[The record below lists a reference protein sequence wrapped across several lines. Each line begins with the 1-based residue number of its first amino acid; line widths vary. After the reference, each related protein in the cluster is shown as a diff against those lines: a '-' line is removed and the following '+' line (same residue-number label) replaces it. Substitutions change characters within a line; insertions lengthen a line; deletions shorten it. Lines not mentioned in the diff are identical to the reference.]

1 MRPAGR
7 ILFSGKNMKNIL
19 TIAASDSS
27 GGAGIQADIK
37 AITVLGGYA
46 LSAITALTA
55 QNSISIEDIHPVPCD
70 FLSKQLDAVL
80 KDIGADAV
88 KTGMLLEKTTVKT
101 IVNKIKEYNIPVIV
115 IDPVI
120 SSTTGHTLLKDD
132 ALKALKEELL
142 PLATMITPNLD
153 EAFALTGI
161 KADSISSMK
170 DAAEKL
176 FELGAKNVLIKGG
189 HLKDDPTDIL
199 YNGKSFFEFPEI
211 RINTKNT
218 HGTGC
223 TLSAAIATELAK
235 GSTPFDAVKNSKK
248 FITTAI
254 KYSLPFG
261 SGHGPTNPFA
271 AILQN
276 AEIYQCIKELTRN
289 IEVLKN
295 KKIGRLIPEIQSN
308 FGYITPAGTGP
319 EDVIAFPGRIIRFR
333 NSITTVSAPEPGA
346 SRHIAKVI
354 LTAFKHNRLIRS
366 TMNIAYREE
375 IIDACRQLGL
385 TIGEFSR
392 SEEPP
397 KIKELE
403 GSTMEWGTEKAI
415 NDNGFVP
422 DIIFDQGGIGK
433 EPITRVLGT
442 DPANVAGKI
451 IKIAEII

>member
-1 MRPAGR
+1 
-7 ILFSGKNMKNIL
+7 
-19 TIAASDSS
+19 
-27 GGAGIQADIK
+27 
-37 AITVLGGYA
+37 
-46 LSAITALTA
+46 
-55 QNSISIEDIHPVPCD
+55 
-70 FLSKQLDAVL
+70 
-80 KDIGADAV
+80 
-88 KTGMLLEKTTVKT
+88 
-101 IVNKIKEYNIPVIV
+101 
-115 IDPVI
+115 
-120 SSTTGHTLLKDD
+120 
-132 ALKALKEELL
+132 
-142 PLATMITPNLD
+142 MITPNLD

-176 FELGAKNVLIKGG
+176 FKLGAKNILIKGG

-199 YNGKSFFEFPEI
+199 YDGKSFFEFPET

-235 GSTPFDAVKNSKK
+235 GSSPFDAIKNAKE

-254 KYSLPFG
+254 KFSLPLG
-261 SGHGPTNPFA
+261 RGHGPTNPFA
-271 AILQN
+271 AVSQN
-276 AEIYQCIKELTRN
+276 AEIYRCVKELTKT
-289 IEVLKN
+289 IAGLKEI
-295 KKIGRLIPEIQSN
+295 KIGRLIPEIQSN
-308 FGYITPAGTGP
+308 FGYITPSGTGP
-319 EDVIAFPGRIIRFR
+319 EDVIAFPGRIIKHKDR
-333 NSITTVSAPEPGA
+333 ITTISAPEPGA

-366 TMNIAYREE
+366 AMNIAYRTE
-375 IIDACRQLGL
+375 IIDACRKLGF
-385 TIGEFSR
+385 TIGEFKR

-397 KIKELE
+397 TVKELE

-442 DPANVAGKI
+442 DPTDVAGKI
-451 IKIAEII
+451 IKISKIV

>member
-1 MRPAGR
+1 
-7 ILFSGKNMKNIL
+7 MKKIL

-55 QNSISIEDIHPVPCD
+55 QNTTSIEDIYPVPQE
-70 FLSKQLDAVL
+70 FLEKQLDAVL

-88 KTGMLLEKTTVKT
+88 KTGMLLEVTAVKT
-101 IVNKIKEYNIPVIV
+101 IVDKIKEYNIPILV

-120 SSTTGHTLLKDD
+120 SSTTGHTLLTDD
-132 ALKALKEELL
+132 ALEALKEELL

-170 DAAEKL
+170 DAAKKL

-199 YNGKSFFEFPEI
+199 YDGKSFFEFSET

-235 GSTPFDAVKNSKK
+235 GSTPFDAVKNAKEL
-248 FITTAI
+248 ITTAI

-333 NSITTVSAPEPGA
+333 DSITTVSPPEPGA

-366 TMNIAYREE
+366 TMNIAYRKE
-375 IIDACRQLGL
+375 IIDACRKLGF

-397 KIKELE
+397 KVKELE

-415 NDNGFVP
+415 NDNSFVP

-433 EPITRVLGT
+433 EPITRILGT
-442 DPANVAGKI
+442 DPADVAGKI
-451 IKIAEII
+451 IKISKIV

>member
-1 MRPAGR
+1 
-7 ILFSGKNMKNIL
+7 MKKIL

-55 QNSISIEDIHPVPCD
+55 QNFISIEDIHPVPCD

-88 KTGMLLEKTTVKT
+88 KTGMLLEETALKT
-101 IVNKIKEYNIPVIV
+101 IVDKIKEYNIPIIV

-120 SSTTGHTLLKDD
+120 SSTTGHTLLKDN
-132 ALKALKEELL
+132 ALKILKEELL
-142 PLATMITPNLD
+142 PLATMVTPNLD
-153 EAFALTGI
+153 ETFALTGI

-170 DAAEKL
+170 DAAKKL
-176 FELGAKNVLIKGG
+176 FKLGAKNVLIKGG
-189 HLKDDPTDIL
+189 HLKGDPTDIF
-199 YNGKSFFEFPEI
+199 YDGKSFFEFPET

-235 GSTPFDAVKNSKK
+235 GFSPVDAVKNAKE

-254 KYSLPFG
+254 KFSLPLG

-271 AILQN
+271 AVSQN
-276 AEIYQCIKELTRN
+276 AEVYQCIKELTRN
-289 IEVLKN
+289 IEMLKN
-295 KKIGRLIPEIQSN
+295 IKIGRLIPEIQSN
-308 FGYITPAGTGP
+308 FGYITSAGTGP
-319 EDVIAFPGRIIRFR
+319 EDVIAFPGRIIKHKD
-333 NSITTVSAPEPGA
+333 SITTISAPEPGA
-346 SRHIAKVI
+346 SRHIAKII

-366 TMNIAYREE
+366 AMNIAYRTE
-375 IIDACRQLGL
+375 IIDACRKFGFS
-385 TIGEFSR
+385 IGEFKR

-397 KIKELE
+397 TVKELE

-415 NDNGFVP
+415 NDKGSVP

-442 DPANVAGKI
+442 DPADVACKI
-451 IKIAEII
+451 IKISEIV

>member
-1 MRPAGR
+1 
-7 ILFSGKNMKNIL
+7 MKKVL

-55 QNSISIEDIHPVPCD
+55 QNSISIEGIYPVPCD

-88 KTGMLLEKTTVKT
+88 KTGMLLEEKAVRT
-101 IVNKIKEYNIPVIV
+101 IIDKIKEYNIPILV

-120 SSTTGHTLLKDD
+120 SSTTGQTLLKDN
-132 ALKALKEELL
+132 ALKVIKEELL
-142 PLATMITPNLD
+142 PLATMVTPNLD

-161 KADSISSMK
+161 KTDSIISMK

-176 FELGAKNVLIKGG
+176 FKLGAKNVFIKGG
-189 HLKDDPTDIL
+189 HLEGDPTDIL
-199 YNGKSFFEFPEI
+199 YDGKSFFEFPGK

-235 GSTPFDAVKNSKK
+235 GSSPFDAVKNAKE

-254 KYSLPFG
+254 KFSFPLG
-261 SGHGPTNPFA
+261 SGHGPTHPFA
-271 AILQN
+271 AVSQN

-289 IEVLKN
+289 IEMLKN
-295 KKIGRLIPEIQSN
+295 IKIGRLIPEIQSN
-308 FGYITPAGTGP
+308 FGYITSAGTEP

-333 NSITTVSAPEPGA
+333 DSITTISAPEPGA
-346 SRHIAKVI
+346 SHHIAKII

-366 TMNIAYREE
+366 AMNIAYRTE
-375 IIDACRQLGL
+375 IIDACRKSGF
-385 TIGEFSR
+385 TISEFKR

-397 KIKELE
+397 TVQELE

-415 NDNGFVP
+415 NDKGSVP

-442 DPANVAGKI
+442 DPADVASKI
-451 IKIAEII
+451 IKISKIV

>member
-1 MRPAGR
+1 
-7 ILFSGKNMKNIL
+7 MKKIL

-55 QNSISIEDIHPVPCD
+55 QDSITIEDIHPVPCD

-88 KTGMLLEKTTVKT
+88 KTGMLLEKTSVRT
-101 IVNKIKEYNIPVIV
+101 IVDKIKEYNIPIIV

-120 SSTTGHTLLKDD
+120 SSTTGQTLLKDD
-132 ALKALKEELL
+132 ALKALKKELL

-161 KADSISSMK
+161 KADSINKMK

-176 FELGAKNVLIKGG
+176 FKLGAKNVLIKGG
-189 HLKDDPTDIL
+189 HLKGDPTDIL
-199 YNGKSFFEFPEI
+199 YDGKSFFEFPGI

-235 GSTPFDAVKNSKK
+235 GSTPFNAIKNSKE

-333 NSITTVSAPEPGA
+333 DSITTVSPPEPGA

-366 TMNIAYREE
+366 TMNIAYSKE
-375 IIDACRQLGL
+375 IINACRELGL

-392 SEEPP
+392 SKEPP
-397 KIKELE
+397 KVKELE
-403 GSTMEWGTEKAI
+403 GSTMEWGTKKAI

-442 DPANVAGKI
+442 DPADVAGKI

>member
-1 MRPAGR
+1 
-7 ILFSGKNMKNIL
+7 MKKIL

-55 QNSISIEDIHPVPCD
+55 QNFISIEDIHPVPCD

-88 KTGMLLEKTTVKT
+88 KTGMLLEETAVKT
-101 IVNKIKEYNIPVIV
+101 IVDKIKEHDIPIIV

-120 SSTTGHTLLKDD
+120 ASSTGHTLLKDD
-132 ALKALKEELL
+132 ALKALKEDLL

-170 DAAEKL
+170 NAAEKL
-176 FELGAKNVLIKGG
+176 FELGAKNVFIKGG

-199 YNGKSFFEFPEI
+199 YDGKSFFEFSET

-235 GSTPFDAVKNSKK
+235 GSSPFDAIKNAKE

-254 KYSLPFG
+254 KFSLPLG

-271 AILQN
+271 AVSQN
-276 AEIYQCIKELTRN
+276 AEVYQCIKELTRN

-319 EDVIAFPGRIIRFR
+319 EDVIAFPGRIIRLR
-333 NSITTVSAPEPGA
+333 DSITTVSPPEPGA

-366 TMNIAYREE
+366 TMNIAYRKE
-375 IIDACRQLGL
+375 IIDACRKLGF

-397 KIKELE
+397 KVKELE

-442 DPANVAGKI
+442 DPVDVAAKI
-451 IKIAEII
+451 IKISEIV

>member
-1 MRPAGR
+1 
-7 ILFSGKNMKNIL
+7 MKKIL

-37 AITVLGGYA
+37 AITVLGGHA

-55 QNSISIEDIHPVPCD
+55 QNSISIEDIYPVPCD

-88 KTGMLLEKTTVKT
+88 KTGMLLEETAVKT
-101 IVNKIKEYNIPVIV
+101 IVDKIKEYNIPIIV

-142 PLATMITPNLD
+142 PMATMITPNLD

-199 YNGKSFFEFPEI
+199 YDGKSFFEFSET

-235 GSTPFDAVKNSKK
+235 GSTPFDAVKNAKE

-276 AEIYQCIKELTRN
+276 AEIYQCIKELKRN

-319 EDVIAFPGRIIRFR
+319 EDVIAFPGRIIRLKD
-333 NSITTVSAPEPGA
+333 SITTVSPPEPGA

-366 TMNIAYREE
+366 AMNIAYRTE
-375 IIDACRQLGL
+375 IIDACRKLGF
-385 TIGEFSR
+385 TIGEFKR

-397 KIKELE
+397 TVKELE

-415 NDNGFVP
+415 NNNGFVP

-442 DPANVAGKI
+442 DPTDVAGKI
-451 IKIAEII
+451 IKISKIV

>member
-1 MRPAGR
+1 
-7 ILFSGKNMKNIL
+7 MKKIL

-55 QNSISIEDIHPVPCD
+55 QNFISIEGIHPVPCD

-88 KTGMLLEKTTVKT
+88 KTGMLLEETAVKT
-101 IVNKIKEYNIPVIV
+101 IVDKIKEHDIPIIV

-120 SSTTGHTLLKDD
+120 SSTTGHTLLKDN
-132 ALKALKEELL
+132 ALKILKEELL
-142 PLATMITPNLD
+142 PLATMVTPNLD
-153 EAFALTGI
+153 ETFALTGI

-170 DAAEKL
+170 DAAKKL
-176 FELGAKNVLIKGG
+176 FKLGAKNVLIKGG
-189 HLKDDPTDIL
+189 HLKEDPIDIL
-199 YNGKSFFEFPEI
+199 YDGKSFFEFPEK
-211 RINTKNT
+211 RIHTKNT

-235 GSTPFDAVKNSKK
+235 GFSPVDAVKNAKE

-254 KYSLPFG
+254 KFSLPLG

-271 AILQN
+271 AVSQN
-276 AEIYQCIKELTRN
+276 AEVYQCIKELTRN
-289 IEVLKN
+289 IEMLKN
-295 KKIGRLIPEIQSN
+295 IKIGRLIPEIQSN
-308 FGYITPAGTGP
+308 FGYITSAGTGP
-319 EDVIAFPGRIIRFR
+319 EDVIAFPGRIIKHKD
-333 NSITTVSAPEPGA
+333 SITTISAPEPGA
-346 SRHIAKVI
+346 SRHIAKII

-366 TMNIAYREE
+366 AMNIAYRTE
-375 IIDACRQLGL
+375 IIDTCRKFGFS
-385 TIGEFSR
+385 IGEFKR

-397 KIKELE
+397 TVKELE

-415 NDNGFVP
+415 NDKGSVP

-442 DPANVAGKI
+442 DPADVACKI
-451 IKIAEII
+451 IKISEIV